1 MLETPNYPPD
11 PDGTIADM
19 GAYYYDQLTDI
30 DNTEFQIQRLTLNNY
45 PNPFNPTTI
54 IEFSIQKEAKVDL
67 VIFNIIGQK
76 IKTLVHN
83 EFIKGVHST
92 IWNGDDESGKLV
104 SSGIYYYKLNI
115 NGKTKVVKK
124 CLLLK

>member
-1 MLETPNYPPD
+1 L
-11 PDGTIADM
+11 

-67 VIFNIIGQK
+67 VIFSITGQK

-83 EFIKGVHST
+83 EFIKGVHSI